1 VVVEFALLG
10 FIVAM
15 TGGGVLAIRGLRRQ
29 RVSLPM
35 GLAHGALA
43 LTAVGLLA
51 GRVFNGPRVILFNSA
66 LLLFALAGVGGLLL
80 FVFRLDKEAPPM
92 VVIVLHALL
101 AIAGLLLLI
110 TGVVR
115 Y

>member
-1 VVVEFALLG
+1 MVEFALLG

-51 GRVFNGPRVILFNSA
+51 GRVLNGPRVILFNSA

-80 FVFRLDKEAPPM
+80 FVFRLDREAPPM
-92 VVIVLHALL
+92 VVIALHALL